1 MDEALEPQEGAGE
14 GVDSRGRFG
23 LRKESRSR
31 DPPMLKVS
39 SFRVSI
45 FASFVAVG
53 EERNPCIFFL
63 KSLSHRIFFVYF
75 LLIFSFLS
83 TSDFFQFF

>member
-1 MDEALEPQEGAGE
+1 MEEEEDTVEEVDEALDPQEGAGE
-14 GVDSRGRFG
+14 GVESRGRFG

-45 FASFVAVG
+45 FASFVAFG
-53 EERNPCIFFL
+53 EKRNPIFF
-63 KSLSHRIFFVYF
+63 S
-75 LLIFSFLS
+75 
-83 TSDFFQFF
+83 